1 MHVLEG
7 GDNTVGNNV
16 LCIKA
21 MATVKRTAIA
31 GGYFIE
37 LGSKEIE
44 IYSIATDGSGALKR
58 VDDVQGTIRMLTEQA
73 GMERDYNQS
82 FRQHVARL
90 IQHINNEENKKE

>member
-1 MHVLEG
+1 
-7 GDNTVGNNV
+7 
-16 LCIKA
+16 

-44 IYSIATDGSGALKR
+44 IYSIAQDGSGALKR
-58 VDDVQGTIRMLTEQA
+58 VDDVQGTVRRLTEEA
-73 GMERDYNQS
+73 GLERDYDQS

-90 IQHINNEENKKE
+90 IQPINNKERV

>member
-1 MHVLEG
+1 
-7 GDNTVGNNV
+7 
-16 LCIKA
+16 

-73 GMERDYNQS
+73 GLERDYNQS
-82 FRQHVARL
+82 FRQHVAKL

>member
-1 MHVLEG
+1 
-7 GDNTVGNNV
+7 
-16 LCIKA
+16 

-37 LGSKEIE
+37 LGSKDIE
-44 IYSIATDGSGALKR
+44 IYSIAADGSGALKR

-73 GMERDYNQS
+73 GLERDYNHS

-90 IQHINNEENKKE
+90 IQHINNEENKKTI

>member
-1 MHVLEG
+1 
-7 GDNTVGNNV
+7 
-16 LCIKA
+16 

-58 VDDVQGTIRMLTEQA
+58 VDDVQGTIRKLTEQA
-73 GMERDYNQS
+73 GFERDYNQS

>member
-1 MHVLEG
+1 
-7 GDNTVGNNV
+7 
-16 LCIKA
+16 

-44 IYSIATDGSGALKR
+44 IYSIAPDGSGALKR
-58 VDDVQGTIRMLTEQA
+58 VDDVQGTIRRLTELA
-73 GMERDYNQS
+73 GIERDYNQS

-90 IQHINNEENKKE
+90 IQHINNKENRTE

>member
-1 MHVLEG
+1 
-7 GDNTVGNNV
+7 
-16 LCIKA
+16 

-44 IYSIATDGSGALKR
+44 IYSIANDGSGALKR
-58 VDDVQGTIRMLTEQA
+58 VDDVQGTVRRLTEEA
-73 GMERDYNQS
+73 GLERDYDQS

-90 IQHINNEENKKE
+90 IQHINNKENRTE

>member
-1 MHVLEG
+1 
-7 GDNTVGNNV
+7 
-16 LCIKA
+16 

-44 IYSIATDGSGALKR
+44 IYSIAPDGSGALKR
-58 VDDVQGTIRMLTEQA
+58 VDDIQGTIRRLTEQA
-73 GMERDYNQS
+73 GLERDYDLS

-90 IQHINNEENKKE
+90 IQHINNKENRTE

>member
-1 MHVLEG
+1 
-7 GDNTVGNNV
+7 
-16 LCIKA
+16 

-44 IYSIATDGSGALKR
+44 IYSIAQDGSGALKR
-58 VDDVQGTIRMLTEQA
+58 VDDVQGTVRRLTEEA
-73 GMERDYNQS
+73 GLERDYDQS

-90 IQHINNEENKKE
+90 IQHINNKESIANPL